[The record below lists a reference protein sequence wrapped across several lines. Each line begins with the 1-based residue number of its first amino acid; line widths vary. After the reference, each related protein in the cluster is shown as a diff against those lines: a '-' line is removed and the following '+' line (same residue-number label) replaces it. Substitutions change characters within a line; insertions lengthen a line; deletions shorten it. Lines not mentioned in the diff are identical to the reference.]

1 MQAETCLGK
10 ETIGLTECGSRLPA
24 QRARQCGVL
33 RTAPP
38 HRGSRRKRRPARCCA
53 AQVDATPIG
62 ARADRSA
69 SASLPEIPSRKIK
82 RVIRHAARAFPSSA
96 RTFRRA
102 SRSFAQMLVCVTFR
116 RASRSFAQLRVCV
129 TFRRASRSF
138 AQMRVCVTF
147 RRASRSFAQLRVC
160 VTFRRASRSF
170 AQLRAQTFSG
180 TSRDVLR

>member
-1 MQAETCLGK
+1 MLRCTSRDVLRCMQAETCLGK

-69 SASLPEIPSRKIK
+69 SP
-82 RVIRHAARAFPSSA
+82 
-96 RTFRRA
+96 
-102 SRSFAQMLVCVTFR
+102 
-116 RASRSFAQLRVCV
+116 SRSFAQLRRVEGEYASPFGARADHLLSCEQ
-129 TFRRASRSF
+129 RRAQVQAGTCSGK
-138 AQMRVCVTF
+138 CDTF

-170 AQLRAQTFSG
+170 AQLRAETCSG
-180 TSRDVLR
+180 ASRDVLR